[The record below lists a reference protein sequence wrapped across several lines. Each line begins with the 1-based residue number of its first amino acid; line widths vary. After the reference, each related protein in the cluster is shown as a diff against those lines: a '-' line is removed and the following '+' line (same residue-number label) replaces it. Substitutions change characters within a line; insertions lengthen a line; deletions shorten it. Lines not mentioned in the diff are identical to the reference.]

1 MCGGLDRSGDEE
13 QWDMSGAGQKISPL
27 QQPQAGAT
35 RRFGIQYRADMTKT
49 TQAELARQ
57 FLDLHHGPKILVL
70 PNAWDVA
77 SARIFEDAGF
87 PAIGTTS
94 AGVAFSLGSSD
105 GQKIRRG
112 EMLAV
117 VRRIAEAV
125 EVPVTADVE
134 AGFGT
139 TPEEVADTA
148 REVIS
153 AGAVGMN
160 LEDGV
165 EGEPNL
171 LADVN
176 RHREIIRAVLEV
188 AESAGIPFVLNA
200 RTDIFLYGI
209 GPAETRLARAI
220 GRLNAYGAAGAPSLF
235 APGVKD
241 KETIAQLAREIAGP
255 LNILATV
262 GTPPVG
268 ELQQV
273 GVARVSVGSGPMR
286 AALGFLGRM
295 AHQLR
300 KEGVFTMMTDGAL
313 PYADANRMVQ
323 PKRGRS

>member
-1 MCGGLDRSGDEE
+1 MKRNH
-13 QWDMSGAGQKISPL
+13 
-27 QQPQAGAT
+27 
-35 RRFGIQYRADMTKT
+35 
-49 TQAELARQ
+49 AELARQ
-57 FLDLHHGPKILVL
+57 FLELHRGPRILVL

-87 PAIGTTS
+87 SAIGTTS
-94 AGVAFSLGSSD
+94 AGAAFSLGYPD
-105 GQKIRRG
+105 GQKIPRE

-125 EVPVTADVE
+125 DVPVTADVE
-134 AGFGT
+134 AGFGS

-148 REVIS
+148 REVIA

-165 EGEPNL
+165 EGKPDL

-176 RHREIIRAVLEV
+176 RQKEIIRAVLG
-188 AESAGIPFVLNA
+188 AAASAGVPFALNA

-209 GPAETRLARAI
+209 GPAETRLVRTI
-220 GRLNAYGAAGAPSLF
+220 ERLNSYSAAGAQSLF

-241 KETIAQLAREIAGP
+241 KETIAQLVRGVAGP

-262 GTPPVG
+262 GTPPIA
-268 ELQQV
+268 ELQQL

-286 AALGFLGRM
+286 ATLGFLGRM
-295 AHQLR
+295 ARELR
-300 KEGVFTMMTDGAL
+300 EVGVFTLMTDGAL
-313 PYADANRMVQ
+313 PYADANRLFR
-323 PKRGRS
+323 PKHSRS

>member
-1 MCGGLDRSGDEE
+1 
-13 QWDMSGAGQKISPL
+13 
-27 QQPQAGAT
+27 
-35 RRFGIQYRADMTKT
+35 MTIRN
-49 TQAELARQ
+49 QAELARR
-57 FLDLHHGPKILVL
+57 FLELHHGPKILVL

-94 AGVAFSLGSSD
+94 AGVANSFGYPD
-105 GQKIRRG
+105 GQKIPKE
-112 EMLAV
+112 EMLAA

-134 AGFGT
+134 AGFGS

-148 REVIS
+148 REVIA

-165 EGEPNL
+165 EGKPEL
-171 LADVN
+171 LADVSRQN
-176 RHREIIRAVLEV
+176 EIIRAVIE
-188 AESAGIPFVLNA
+188 AAAGAGVPFVLNA

-209 GPAETRLARAI
+209 GPAETRLERAI
-220 GRLNAYGAAGAPSLF
+220 DRLNTYHAAGAPALF

-241 KETIAQLAREIAGP
+241 SETIAQLARGVAGP

-262 GTPPVG
+262 GTPPIA
-268 ELQQV
+268 ELQHL

-286 AALGFLGRM
+286 ATLGFLGRM
-295 AHQLR
+295 ARQLR
-300 KEGVFTMMTDGAL
+300 EEGVFTMMTEGAI
-313 PYADANRMVQ
+313 PYADANRLVQ
-323 PKRGRS
+323 PKRSRS

>member
-1 MCGGLDRSGDEE
+1 M
-13 QWDMSGAGQKISPL
+13 K
-27 QQPQAGAT
+27 
-35 RRFGIQYRADMTKT
+35 K

-57 FLDLHHGPKILVL
+57 FLELHSGPKILVL

-87 PAIGTTS
+87 PAIGTSS
-94 AGVAFSLGSSD
+94 AGVAFSLGYPD
-105 GQKIRRG
+105 GQKIPRE

-125 EVPVTADVE
+125 DVPVTADVE
-134 AGFGT
+134 AGFGS

-148 REVIS
+148 REVIA

-165 EGEPNL
+165 EGKPDF

-176 RHREIIRAVLEV
+176 RQKEVIRAVLEV
-188 AESAGIPFVLNA
+188 GKGAGIPFVLNA

-209 GPAETRLARAI
+209 GAAETRLARAI
-220 GRLNAYGAAGAPSLF
+220 ERLNAYRAAGAPSLF

-241 KETIAQLAREIAGP
+241 KETIVQLARGVAGP

-262 GTPPVG
+262 GTPPVA
-268 ELQQV
+268 ELQQL
-273 GVARVSVGSGPMR
+273 GVARVSIGSGPMR
-286 AALGFLGRM
+286 ATLGFLGRL
-295 AHQLR
+295 ARELR
-300 KEGVFTMMTDGAL
+300 DEGTFSLMTDGAL
-313 PYADANRMVQ
+313 SYADANRLVQ
-323 PKRGRS
+323 PKRNPS